1 MKHSFE
7 ANWKKK
13 NSALCGTKGKKE
25 NVIFLLFKIYK
36 EDKLQVFSRMII
48 WVLQLQRIEVFRVE
62 DLATGFCGEVVFV
75 PRDIIV
81 FYQFIVNSGFG
92 YNLSIVISILL

>member
-1 MKHSFE
+1 M
-7 ANWKKK
+7 
-13 NSALCGTKGKKE
+13 CGTKGKKE
-25 NVIFLLFKIYK
+25 NVIFLLLKIYK

-48 WVLQLQRIEVFRVE
+48 WVLQSQRIEVFRVE

-92 YNLSIVISILL
+92 YNLSVVISILL

>member
-1 MKHSFE
+1 M
-7 ANWKKK
+7 
-13 NSALCGTKGKKE
+13 LCAVLREKKE
-25 NVIFLLFKIYK
+25 NVIFLLLKIYK

-48 WVLQLQRIEVFRVE
+48 WVLQSQRIEVFRVE

-75 PRDIIV
+75 PKDIIV